1 MSIKSFLF
9 LKYAQWKV
17 KQEYKTHS
25 KAMQMQEKFLNSWI
39 NKNQETIIG
48 KEHNFQNIRSIKDY
62 QKQVP
67 IRNYEDYIPYIE
79 RLKSGQF
86 NILSSEAPCYLLM
99 TSGTTAGSKYIPISE
114 KGIRHQIDAAMKV
127 LCFYAAQ
134 KNSAEFMNYK
144 MIFLQG
150 SPELDNKFNIPS
162 GRLSGVV
169 YHHVPK
175 FFQRNKLPSYAINV
189 IPDWQ
194 EKLAKIVEETKHED
208 ISILGGIPPWCIQ
221 YFEQLLVRSGKNQ
234 LKDLFPHLEI
244 YIHGGLDFSN
254 YKEHTE
260 RLLGNGV
267 SCLQTFPASE
277 GFFAVQD
284 CLDTDDMLLL
294 LNQGIFYEFKPF
306 NNNIQTDAIAI
317 NEVELGKRYELII
330 TNNSGFY
337 RYAIGDLIEFTSL
350 EPYRIRVVGR
360 TSQFISAFGE
370 HVIAY
375 EIEKTM
381 EKAKTHFELNIED
394 YFVSPNIAD
403 KRYEWRIELPND
415 TDNEKLRNIAVF
427 LDAELAILNKYYDHL
442 IQGNII
448 NNCKI
453 IPIEM
458 GTFKRFRED
467 MGKEGGQNKVV
478 RLANTNK
485 MAFDLIDN
493 QLKKRQ

>member
-1 MSIKSFLF
+1 
-9 LKYAQWKV
+9 
-17 KQEYKTHS
+17 
-25 KAMQMQEKFLNSWI
+25 
-39 NKNQETIIG
+39 
-48 KEHNFQNIRSIKDY
+48 
-62 QKQVP
+62 
-67 IRNYEDYIPYIE
+67 
-79 RLKSGQF
+79 
-86 NILSSEAPCYLLM
+86 
-99 TSGTTAGSKYIPISE
+99 
-114 KGIRHQIDAAMKV
+114 
-127 LCFYAAQ
+127 
-134 KNSAEFMNYK
+134 MNYK

-306 NNNIQTDAIAI
+306 NNNIQTEAIAI
-317 NEVELGKRYELII
+317 NEVELWNRYELII

-381 EKAKTHFELNIED
+381 EKAKTHFKLNIED

-493 QLKKRQ
+493 QLKIRQ